1 MAQTPPIIQNG
12 MLTYQQDGSTAQV
25 VVGSSGWYSWL
36 ETASTFTF
44 RSAHGSFTAHKER
57 AGNRR
62 GRSYWRAYTWQGK
75 LHRAYLGQSEKL
87 TFERLSEVAA
97 RLVGQ
102 RPADDDAKANPP
114 QQGETALRISK
125 GTQDGQASLPL
136 APTSDFV
143 HPNEHA
149 RKRASRRDLPTGTI
163 TLLFTDIEGSTHLLR
178 QLGDRYAEVLA
189 ECRHLLRRAFHEY
202 HGHEVDTQGDAF
214 FVAFTRATDAVAA
227 AVDAQRTLARYAWP
241 EGVAVRVRMGLHIGE
256 PELTSVGYTGLD
268 VHHAARIMAAGH
280 GGQVLLSQTTRDLVE
295 HDLPE
300 GVSLRDLGAHHL
312 KDLQHPS
319 HLFQLVIV
327 GLPAD
332 FPPLR
337 TLDVHPNNLPVQPT
351 PFIGREKEVAGVA
364 ALLSR
369 EHVRL
374 LTLSGP
380 GGTGKTRLGLQ
391 VADEL
396 SDRFAEGV
404 FFVNLAP
411 IRDPEFVLPAIAQ
424 VLGIKETSEQS
435 LLDLLQ
441 ASLREKHVL
450 LLLDNFEQVVRAALH
465 VAALLAACPQLKIMV
480 TSRMALHVRA
490 EHEFVVPPLSLPDPA
505 RLPDLIELAQ
515 YEAVTLF
522 VERAQ
527 AIKADFALTEVNARA
542 IAEICVRLDGLPLAI
557 ELAAA
562 RIKLLPPQALLKRL
576 SHRLEVL
583 TGGAQD
589 LPDRQQTLRNTIA
602 WSYDLLAEQE
612 QRLFRWLSIFV
623 GGCTLEAAE
632 ALCQTGGE
640 PTSSLLEGVASL
652 LDKSL
657 VQQTEREGEEARL
670 VMLETLRE
678 FGLESL
684 QGYGELEAARG
695 AHARYYLELAEQA
708 EPELRGPEQVTWLHR
723 LEQEYG
729 NLRAALEW
737 GLEEAAEQMA
747 ERRELALRL
756 SAALEALWLQH
767 GYYRE
772 ARTFLERTLA
782 RSEGESASL
791 RARVL
796 QAAAY
801 VALLQGDHDR
811 AEVLAKLS
819 LALCRELDNTR
830 GIARSLFLLG
840 RVAWTKGKTA
850 EALALY
856 EERVRLMRQIGEP
869 GEVAEALGYLADH
882 LSSYGE
888 YARGQALFEEALGLF
903 RKAGNELMVG
913 IILVQSAMRLCT
925 ALGDAA
931 TIRQRL
937 QEGQALIKKVGNRF
951 WSALSSWI
959 AAFVALSEGETA
971 RAYSLAME
979 TLAIHREMDSRWFIA
994 NTLFL
999 LGRVEAQRGEL
1010 TAARSSYQ
1018 ESLTLCQELG
1028 EKFITP
1034 FNLEGLAGVVAMQGA
1049 LRWTAQLWG
1058 AAEALREVTALPLW
1072 PADRAGYDQAV
1083 RVARKQLGEA
1093 AFTAAWQEGRA
1104 MTPEQ
1109 ALAAQG
1115 LTIISPLTKASP
1127 AYPTGL
1133 TAREVEV
1140 LRLVA
1145 QGLTN
1150 AQIAQQLTISLHT
1163 VNAHVRSIFN
1173 KLDVNSRNAVTRFAI
1188 EHKLI

>member
-1 MAQTPPIIQNG
+1 M
-12 MLTYQQDGSTAQV
+12 
-25 VVGSSGWYSWL
+25 
-36 ETASTFTF
+36 
-44 RSAHGSFTAHKER
+44 
-57 AGNRR
+57 
-62 GRSYWRAYTWQGK
+62 
-75 LHRAYLGQSEKL
+75 
-87 TFERLSEVAA
+87 AA

-136 APTSDFV
+136 APTGDFV

-149 RKRASRRDLPTGTI
+149 RKRSSRRDLPTGTI

-189 ECRHLLRRAFHEY
+189 ECRHLLRCAFHEY

-319 HLFQLVIV
+319 QLFQLVIV

-332 FPPLR
+332 FPPLG

-424 VLGIKETSEQS
+424 VLGIKEASEQS
-435 LLDLLQ
+435 PLDLLQ
-441 ASLREKHVL
+441 ASLREQQVL

-801 VALLQGDHDR
+801 VALLQGDHD
-811 AEVLAKLS
+811 AE
-819 LALCRELDNTR
+819 N
-830 GIARSLFLLG
+830 
-840 RVAWTKGKTA
+840 
-850 EALALY
+850 
-856 EERVRLMRQIGEP
+856 
-869 GEVAEALGYLADH
+869 
-882 LSSYGE
+882 
-888 YARGQALFEEALGLF
+888 
-903 RKAGNELMVG
+903 
-913 IILVQSAMRLCT
+913 
-925 ALGDAA
+925 
-931 TIRQRL
+931 
-937 QEGQALIKKVGNRF
+937 
-951 WSALSSWI
+951 WI
-959 AAFVALSEGETA
+959 THA
-971 RAYSLAME
+971 
-979 TLAIHREMDSRWFIA
+979 
-994 NTLFL
+994 
-999 LGRVEAQRGEL
+999 
-1010 TAARSSYQ
+1010 
-1018 ESLTLCQELG
+1018 
-1028 EKFITP
+1028 
-1034 FNLEGLAGVVAMQGA
+1034 
-1049 LRWTAQLWG
+1049 
-1058 AAEALREVTALPLW
+1058 ALPA
-1072 PADRAGYDQAV
+1072 PSSCSD
-1083 RVARKQLGEA
+1083 
-1093 AFTAAWQEGRA
+1093 
-1104 MTPEQ
+1104 
-1109 ALAAQG
+1109 
-1115 LTIISPLTKASP
+1115 ASP
-1127 AYPTGL
+1127 GRR
-1133 TAREVEV
+1133 AR
-1140 LRLVA
+1140 RPR
-1145 QGLTN
+1145 
-1150 AQIAQQLTISLHT
+1150 
-1163 VNAHVRSIFN
+1163 RSRSMRRGCDSCG
-1173 KLDVNSRNAVTRFAI
+1173 K
-1188 EHKLI
+1188 

>member
-62 GRSYWRAYTWQGK
+62 GRPYWRAYTWQGK
-75 LHRAYLGQSEKL
+75 LHRAYLGQSKEL
-87 TFERLSEVAA
+87 TIERLSEVAA

-227 AVDAQRTLARYAWP
+227 AVDAQRTLARHAWP
-241 EGVAVRVRMGLHIGE
+241 EGVAVQVRMGLHIGE

-332 FPPLR
+332 FPPLG

-450 LLLDNFEQVVRAALH
+450 LLLDK
-465 VAALLAACPQLKIMV
+465 C
-480 TSRMALHVRA
+480 
-490 EHEFVVPPLSLPDPA
+490 
-505 RLPDLIELAQ
+505 
-515 YEAVTLF
+515 
-522 VERAQ
+522 
-527 AIKADFALTEVNARA
+527 
-542 IAEICVRLDGLPLAI
+542 
-557 ELAAA
+557 
-562 RIKLLPPQALLKRL
+562 
-576 SHRLEVL
+576 
-583 TGGAQD
+583 
-589 LPDRQQTLRNTIA
+589 
-602 WSYDLLAEQE
+602 
-612 QRLFRWLSIFV
+612 
-623 GGCTLEAAE
+623 
-632 ALCQTGGE
+632 
-640 PTSSLLEGVASL
+640 AS
-652 LDKSL
+652 
-657 VQQTEREGEEARL
+657 
-670 VMLETLRE
+670 
-678 FGLESL
+678 
-684 QGYGELEAARG
+684 
-695 AHARYYLELAEQA
+695 
-708 EPELRGPEQVTWLHR
+708 
-723 LEQEYG
+723 
-729 NLRAALEW
+729 
-737 GLEEAAEQMA
+737 
-747 ERRELALRL
+747 
-756 SAALEALWLQH
+756 
-767 GYYRE
+767 
-772 ARTFLERTLA
+772 
-782 RSEGESASL
+782 
-791 RARVL
+791 
-796 QAAAY
+796 
-801 VALLQGDHDR
+801 
-811 AEVLAKLS
+811 
-819 LALCRELDNTR
+819 
-830 GIARSLFLLG
+830 
-840 RVAWTKGKTA
+840 
-850 EALALY
+850 
-856 EERVRLMRQIGEP
+856 
-869 GEVAEALGYLADH
+869 
-882 LSSYGE
+882 
-888 YARGQALFEEALGLF
+888 
-903 RKAGNELMVG
+903 
-913 IILVQSAMRLCT
+913 
-925 ALGDAA
+925 
-931 TIRQRL
+931 
-937 QEGQALIKKVGNRF
+937 
-951 WSALSSWI
+951 
-959 AAFVALSEGETA
+959 
-971 RAYSLAME
+971 
-979 TLAIHREMDSRWFIA
+979 
-994 NTLFL
+994 
-999 LGRVEAQRGEL
+999 
-1010 TAARSSYQ
+1010 
-1018 ESLTLCQELG
+1018 
-1028 EKFITP
+1028 
-1034 FNLEGLAGVVAMQGA
+1034 
-1049 LRWTAQLWG
+1049 
-1058 AAEALREVTALPLW
+1058 
-1072 PADRAGYDQAV
+1072 
-1083 RVARKQLGEA
+1083 
-1093 AFTAAWQEGRA
+1093 
-1104 MTPEQ
+1104 
-1109 ALAAQG
+1109 
-1115 LTIISPLTKASP
+1115 
-1127 AYPTGL
+1127 
-1133 TAREVEV
+1133 
-1140 LRLVA
+1140 
-1145 QGLTN
+1145 
-1150 AQIAQQLTISLHT
+1150 
-1163 VNAHVRSIFN
+1163 
-1173 KLDVNSRNAVTRFAI
+1173 
-1188 EHKLI
+1188 